1 MFQKQIY
8 LINDFV
14 PDSMQM
20 YQKQTSQNQTSQNQT
35 TKKDH
40 LQSFLSQNGWG
51 LFRDIPILPQ
61 IRR

>member
-20 YQKQTSQNQTSQNQT
+20 YQKQTSQNQT